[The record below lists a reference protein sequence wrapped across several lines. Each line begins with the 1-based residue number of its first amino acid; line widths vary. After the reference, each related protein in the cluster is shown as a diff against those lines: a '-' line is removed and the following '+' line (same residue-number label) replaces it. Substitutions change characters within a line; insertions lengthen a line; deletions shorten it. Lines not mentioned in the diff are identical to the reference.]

1 LPVPTKW
8 SGGKRK
14 EKNMSTSDVIEQA
27 LKLKASERFA
37 LIQAL
42 QESLDK
48 SDPEI
53 DRIWLE
59 EAQRRLQAH
68 REGRLAAIPMEEVFR
83 DL

>member
-1 LPVPTKW
+1 
-8 SGGKRK
+8 
-14 EKNMSTSDVIEQA
+14 MSTSDVIEQA

-37 LIQAL
+37 LIQVL

-59 EAQRRLQAH
+59 EADRRLQAH
-68 REGRLAAIPMEEVFR
+68 REGRLGAIPMEEVFK

>member
-1 LPVPTKW
+1 
-8 SGGKRK
+8 
-14 EKNMSTSDVIEQA
+14 MSTAEVIEQA
-27 LKLKASERFA
+27 LKLKASERLA
-37 LIQAL
+37 LVEML

-59 EAQRRLQAH
+59 EAQRRLQAY
-68 REGRLAAIPMEEVFR
+68 REGKLAAIPMEAVFR

>member
-1 LPVPTKW
+1 MVW
-8 SGGKRK
+8 QNWK
-14 EKNMSTSDVIEQA
+14 EKTMSTSEVIEQA

-48 SDPEI
+48 SDAEI

-59 EAQRRLQAH
+59 EAHRRLQAH
-68 REGRLAAIPMEEVFR
+68 REGRLASIPMEEVFR

>member
-1 LPVPTKW
+1 
-8 SGGKRK
+8 
-14 EKNMSTSDVIEQA
+14 MSTSDVIEQA
-27 LKLKASERFA
+27 LKLKAAERFA
-37 LIQAL
+37 LIEML

-59 EAQRRLQAH
+59 EAQRRLQAY
-68 REGRLAAIPMEEVFR
+68 REGKLAAIPMAEVFR

>member
-1 LPVPTKW
+1 
-8 SGGKRK
+8 
-14 EKNMSTSDVIEQA
+14 MSTAEVIEQA
-27 LKLKASERFA
+27 LKLKAAERLA
-37 LIQAL
+37 LIEML

-59 EAQRRLQAH
+59 EAQRRLQAY
-68 REGRLAAIPMEEVFR
+68 REGKLAAISMEEVFR

>member
-1 LPVPTKW
+1 
-8 SGGKRK
+8 
-14 EKNMSTSDVIEQA
+14 MSTSDVIEQA
-27 LKLKASERFA
+27 LKLKASERFV
-37 LIQAL
+37 LIEML

-53 DRIWLE
+53 YRIWLE
-59 EAQRRLQAH
+59 EAQRRLQAY

>member
-1 LPVPTKW
+1 
-8 SGGKRK
+8 
-14 EKNMSTSDVIEQA
+14 MSTSDVIEQA
-27 LKLKASERFA
+27 LKLKASERFV
-37 LIQAL
+37 LIEML

-59 EAQRRLQAH
+59 EAQRRLQAC
-68 REGRLAAIPMEEVFR
+68 RAGKLAAIPMDEVFR

>member
-1 LPVPTKW
+1 
-8 SGGKRK
+8 
-14 EKNMSTSDVIEQA
+14 MSTADVIEQA
-27 LKLKASERFA
+27 LKLKTSERFA
-37 LIQAL
+37 LIQVL

-59 EAQRRLQAH
+59 EAGRRLQAH
-68 REGRLAAIPMEEVFR
+68 REGRLAEIPMEEVFR

>member
-1 LPVPTKW
+1 
-8 SGGKRK
+8 
-14 EKNMSTSDVIEQA
+14 MSTADVIEQA
-27 LKLKASERFA
+27 LKLKASERFV
-37 LIQAL
+37 LIEML

-68 REGRLAAIPMEEVFR
+68 REGRLATIPMEEVFR

>member
-1 LPVPTKW
+1 MKQR
-8 SGGKRK
+8 GGSM
-14 EKNMSTSDVIEQA
+14 NTSDVIEQA
-27 LKLKASERFA
+27 LKLKASERFV

-53 DRIWLE
+53 DRVWLE

>member
-1 LPVPTKW
+1 
-8 SGGKRK
+8 
-14 EKNMSTSDVIEQA
+14 MSTAEVIEQA
-27 LKLKASERFA
+27 LKLKAAERFA
-37 LIQAL
+37 LIEML

-59 EAQRRLQAH
+59 EAQRRLQAY
-68 REGRLAAIPMEEVFR
+68 REGKLAAVPMEEVFR

>member
-1 LPVPTKW
+1 
-8 SGGKRK
+8 
-14 EKNMSTSDVIEQA
+14 MSTAEVIEQA
-27 LKLKASERFA
+27 LKLNASERLA
-37 LIQAL
+37 LVEML

-59 EAQRRLQAH
+59 EAQRRLQAY

>member
-1 LPVPTKW
+1 
-8 SGGKRK
+8 
-14 EKNMSTSDVIEQA
+14 MSTSEVIEQA
-27 LKLKASERFA
+27 LKLKAAERFA
-37 LIQAL
+37 LIEML

-59 EAQRRLQAH
+59 EAQRRLQAY
-68 REGRLAAIPMEEVFR
+68 REGKLTAIPMEEVFR